1 MGAIIAGFR
10 IWGVSKNGK
19 DNGNSQRG
27 LQGATA
33 GVHSSSFRILRFGGS
48 GFRGL
53 VLVSNGK

>member
-10 IWGVSKNGK
+10 IWGVSQNGK

-33 GVHSSSFRILRFGGS
+33 GVHPFSFRILRLGA
-48 GFRGL
+48 
-53 VLVSNGK
+53 